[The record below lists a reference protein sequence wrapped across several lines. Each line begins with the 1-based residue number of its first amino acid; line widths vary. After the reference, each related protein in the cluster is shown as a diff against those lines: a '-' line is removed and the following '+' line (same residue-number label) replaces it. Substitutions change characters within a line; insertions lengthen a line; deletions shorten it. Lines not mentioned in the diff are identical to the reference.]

1 VKVSAGSIK
10 YTSFIPL
17 GPFEYL
23 KMPFGLCNAPSYFQ
37 RCINTIFDDLL
48 RTASVSSTP
57 SFVAHS
63 GVKDIVRN
71 IQDTTPYK
79 IFNLLFTDELI
90 EHIVFQTN
98 LYASQKEKK
107 ITHKFCGDKS
117 FFGTKFTYGD
127 KAVTCL

>member
-1 VKVSAGSIK
+1 LVHE
-10 YTSFIPL
+10 IPL
-17 GPFEYL
+17 
-23 KMPFGLCNAPSYFQ
+23 S
-37 RCINTIFDDLL
+37 DLRKQL
-48 RTASVSSTP
+48 LVLPTAIPIWSRTASVSSTP

-127 KAVTCL
+127 KVVTCL